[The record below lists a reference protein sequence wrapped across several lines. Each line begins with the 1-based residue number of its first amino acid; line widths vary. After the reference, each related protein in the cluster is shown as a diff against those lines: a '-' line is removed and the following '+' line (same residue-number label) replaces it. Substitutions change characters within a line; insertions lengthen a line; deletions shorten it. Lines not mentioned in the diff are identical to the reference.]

1 MRDYEI
7 QVTLLQV
14 AKELH
19 VANMGKTTRA
29 QLCAVV
35 KTLIYLS
42 SKVKVCGSKFRLTSR
57 INEIPNVGM

>member
-7 QVTLLQV
+7 QVTL
-14 AKELH
+14 LH

-42 SKVKVCGSKFRLTSR
+42 SKVKVCGSKFRQTSR
-57 INEIPNVGM
+57 IYEIPNVGM